1 MSQAQI
7 LNQKD
12 YKRLLAAT
20 KMTRHAD
27 RNRLAVVLSFGA
39 GLRAKEIAS
48 VTVDNVIDATGRVKS
63 QFELNSSQ
71 TKGRKSR
78 TVFLSDSVMKEIE
91 SFMCMNEWM
100 RKERHGA
107 LLRSQ
112 KLGAFT
118 SQSMQNLFKH
128 LFKMI
133 GMEGCSSHSGRRS
146 LLTNLN
152 DNGIN
157 LRTIQKIAGH
167 AHINTTAMYLSV
179 TDTQLHNAVNSVS
192 Y

>member
-48 VTVDNVIDATGRVKS
+48 VTVDNVIDASGRVKS
-63 QFELNSSQ
+63 QFELDSSQ

-78 TVFLSDSVMKEIE
+78 TVFLSDAVMKEIE
-91 SFMCMNEWM
+91 SFVCKNEWM

-112 KLGAFT
+112 KLV
-118 SQSMQNLFKH
+118 
-128 LFKMI
+128 
-133 GMEGCSSHSGRRS
+133 
-146 LLTNLN
+146 LT
-152 DNGIN
+152 
-157 LRTIQKIAGH
+157 H
-167 AHINTTAMYLSV
+167 E
-179 TDTQLHNAVNSVS
+179 
-192 Y
+192 

>member
-48 VTVDNVIDATGRVKS
+48 VTVDNVIDASGRVKS
-63 QFELNSSQ
+63 QFELDSSQ

-78 TVFLSDSVMKEIE
+78 TIFLSEAVQDEI
-91 SFMCMNEWM
+91 
-100 RKERHGA
+100 KKYLDKH
-107 LLRSQ
+107 SQ
-112 KLGAFT
+112 LKT
-118 SQSMQNLFKH
+118 SQHETLYTLSEARSIHISNNAGSSEESIQERG
-128 LFKMI
+128 I
-133 GMEGCSSHSGRRS
+133 G
-146 LLTNLN
+146 
-152 DNGIN
+152 
-157 LRTIQKIAGH
+157 
-167 AHINTTAMYLSV
+167 
-179 TDTQLHNAVNSVS
+179 
-192 Y
+192 

>member
-7 LNQKD
+7 LNKKD

-48 VTVDNVIDATGRVKS
+48 VTVDNVIDASGRVKS
-63 QFELNSSQ
+63 QFELDSSQ

-91 SFMCMNEWM
+91 
-100 RKERHGA
+100 
-107 LLRSQ
+107 
-112 KLGAFT
+112 
-118 SQSMQNLFKH
+118 
-128 LFKMI
+128 
-133 GMEGCSSHSGRRS
+133 
-146 LLTNLN
+146 
-152 DNGIN
+152 
-157 LRTIQKIAGH
+157 
-167 AHINTTAMYLSV
+167 
-179 TDTQLHNAVNSVS
+179 
-192 Y
+192 